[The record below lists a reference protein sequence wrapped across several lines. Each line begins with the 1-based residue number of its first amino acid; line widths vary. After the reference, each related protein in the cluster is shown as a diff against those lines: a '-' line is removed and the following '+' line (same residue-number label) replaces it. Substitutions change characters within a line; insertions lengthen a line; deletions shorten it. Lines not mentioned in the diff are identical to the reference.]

1 MTENNEFDP
10 IGGDGV
16 PASPDAVPQE
26 TSPRLEAERAEF
38 CEWIATAAP
47 FDANVGMVEHAMK
60 TSAAWEG
67 WMARAAAQDFRE
79 VLPASMASP
88 GGRHPALPLLPPQHD
103 GYIADLSKFAA
114 FDGDGLLE
122 PKRPYS
128 WETLARVAIDLANAR
143 LCAAPQKGDAA

>member
-1 MTENNEFDP
+1 MNLNNEFDP

-26 TSPRLEAERAEF
+26 SSPRLEAERAEF

-88 GGRHPALPLLPPQHD
+88 GGRHPALPLLPPEPLTLDQI
-103 GYIADLSKFAA
+103 GE
-114 FDGDGLLE
+114 LE
-122 PKRPYS
+122 FGGAVS
-128 WETLARVAIDLANAR
+128 RVHWDTIISIVRATERAHGITGGIGGTEGGA
-143 LCAAPQKGDAA
+143 Q